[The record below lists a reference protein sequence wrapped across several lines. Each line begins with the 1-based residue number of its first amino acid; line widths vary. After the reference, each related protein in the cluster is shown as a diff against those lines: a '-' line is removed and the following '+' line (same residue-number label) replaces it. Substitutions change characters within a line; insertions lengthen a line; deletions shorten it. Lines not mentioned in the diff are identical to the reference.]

1 MSTPSLTAD
10 QIRQHLET
18 ARHQIAQGQLKE
30 AATTLN
36 EAQRIQP
43 NDARIFMLAGLM
55 AEKSGNHKKA
65 LESLRICVATA
76 PQWAPGMLELALY
89 LARHNQFKEAIEW
102 AEKVTALA
110 PKNLQSLEKVV
121 DIAHRAGNVE
131 MAIRH
136 LQRGLQLYPN
146 DQNLMQLLGTDLRR
160 AHRHDESLVIW
171 NKLLERNPDEL
182 SFLFAH
188 FQTLLAAGRPQEGLS
203 STSRIISKIPDDEV
217 AQYCHQIA
225 LGKVPKQQPE
235 SLSRVIFDESAKSFD
250 LHLVHKLGYQL
261 PKIVAAKIEANYPT
275 KKLNVLDLGC
285 GTGLLGVF
293 LGRIDGFMIGVE
305 PSTKMLEQAARHNV
319 YDRFHT
325 IDLRDALRE
334 TPYNLYQVI
343 AALDVFIYVGD
354 LAEAIPNALRIL
366 TAGGHFYFSCET
378 APANGPDLIL
388 QSNGRYAHSIQ
399 SVERLC
405 QQAGFAHVEIEE
417 QVIRTEA
424 GEPVQGFLVTA
435 TKAA

>member
-1 MSTPSLTAD
+1 
-10 QIRQHLET
+10 
-18 ARHQIAQGQLKE
+18 
-30 AATTLN
+30 
-36 EAQRIQP
+36 
-43 NDARIFMLAGLM
+43 MLAGLM

-65 LESLRICVATA
+65 LESLRISVAMA
-76 PQWAPGMLELALY
+76 PQWGPGMLELALY
-89 LARHNQFKEAIEW
+89 QARHNQFKEAIEW
-102 AEKVTALA
+102 AEKVAALE
-110 PKNLQSLEKVV
+110 PKNPQVLSNVV
-121 DIAHRAGNVE
+121 DIAQRAGDLE
-131 MAIRH
+131 MAVRH
-136 LQRGLQLYPN
+136 LQRGLKLYPG
-146 DQNLMQLLGTDLRR
+146 DAQLTQFLADYLAQLKRYE
-160 AHRHDESLVIW
+160 ESLEHW
-171 NKLLERNPDEL
+171 
-182 SFLFAH
+182 S
-188 FQTLLAAGRPQEGLS
+188 TLLAGAPVKAAYLYGHAQTLIEAGRPTEALT
-203 STSRIISKIPDDEV
+203 STSRLVELAPDN
-217 AQYCHQIA
+217 ASFQYLHQIA
-225 LGKVPKQQPE
+225 QGQTPAQQP
-235 SLSRVIFDESAKSFD
+235 LAMHLNMFDGMAANYD
-250 LHLVHKLGYQL
+250 MHMVRGLRYQL
-261 PKIVAAKIEANYPT
+261 PQIVATKIKANHPT

-366 TAGGHFYFSCET
+366 TAGGHFYFSCEA